1 MAEYVFGWLPV
12 RAMIAVVFFI
22 AALVLFVNLER
33 TRKTGKLHLWIVGLS
48 FWTVGMIF
56 DGLRRMEGWDILRV
70 VEHLFQLGGSV
81 IIAYAAYEA
90 DRRLKGQAFMSDRG
104 EVL

>member
-12 RAMIAVVFFI
+12 RALIAIAFFI
-22 AALVLFVNLER
+22 AALVLFVNIER

-48 FWTVGMIF
+48 FWTVGMVF
-56 DGLRRMEGWDILRV
+56 DGLRRVEGWVFLRV
-70 VEHLFQLGGSV
+70 VEHLLQLGGSI

-90 DRRLKGQAFMSDRG
+90 NRRLKGRAFLSDRG